1 MSNNLNKNNSSGF
14 TLIELIISIVVLSV
28 AVIGAYNAFTT
39 MDILTASSTDR
50 FVAAYLAQEGIEIVR
65 NIRDTNWIH
74 NDDWRE
80 GLYEEGVIDC
90 TTNGCQ
96 ADYKTFGESSTPLTA
111 YAGQNLYING
121 DGFYNYTS
129 GTQTKFRR
137 KIVIIPMQ
145 TLEEKDD
152 ILRVIV
158 TVYWDEK
165 ANMFSSNPCAN
176 EADCSIEAEEY
187 LYNWY

>member
-1 MSNNLNKNNSSGF
+1 MSNNSNKNNSRGF

-65 NIRDTNWIH
+65 NIRDTNWIR

-80 GLYEEGVIDC
+80 GLYEEGVVDC

-96 ADYKTFGESSTPLTA
+96 ADYKTFGESSTPLVA
-111 YAGQNLYING
+111 YAGQNLYIDEN
-121 DGFYNYTS
+121 GFYNYAS